1 MPMKFFTR
9 EWITS
14 ELKDE
19 EFESVVPAY
28 NRHLVKITPH
38 LTPNLHNFVKTVN
51 LHDGII
57 RRIVV
62 DYTEL
67 ILGLYLRC
75 GDLQQGYYDL
85 DIRYKDIQIDK
96 AVVDTLAMAALNE
109 KTEILY
115 DELDITD
122 DNKYIHRMIFY
133 PDYEI
138 SIKFQDLEYEQI
150 KKNNRDFLIATEK
163 FEIIR

>member
-1 MPMKFFTR
+1 MKFFTR
-9 EWITS
+9 EWLTS

-28 NRHLVKITPH
+28 NRHLVKIAPS

-51 LHDGII
+51 LHDSLI
-57 RRIVV
+57 RRFVV

-67 ILGLYLRC
+67 MLGLYLRC

-96 AVVDTLAMAALNE
+96 AVVDTLVMAALNE

-115 DELDITD
+115 DELDITG

-150 KKNNRDFLIATEK
+150 KQSNRDFLIATEK